1 MRCQGSHHP
10 VPGSYNQGIVRL
22 LLLSDIHANLEALE
36 AVLDAAPDFDR
47 VVNLGDV
54 VGYGASPNQVI
65 GLLKATEPVSVR
77 GNHDRV
83 CSILGPIEGFN
94 PVAKAAAE
102 WTRDQLSHANL
113 DWLAELPMGPVSL
126 PKMAGVEFAH
136 GSPDNEDRYV
146 TGERVAGEVL
156 KLTEAAVIFV
166 GHTHMQGAFT
176 RLPQGVQPAVPEP
189 MRSAS
194 RVHRT
199 RLRLRPDSRY
209 LINPGSV
216 GQPRD
221 RDRRAAFALYD
232 TTAHEVRF
240 YRVPYDIAGAQQ
252 RILAAGLPQ
261 MLAARLAE
269 GR

>member
-65 GLLKATEPVSVR
+65 GLLKATEPLSVR

-83 CSILGPIEGFN
+83 CAILGPIEGFN

>member
-1 MRCQGSHHP
+1 M
-10 VPGSYNQGIVRL
+10 RL

-36 AVLDAAPDFDR
+36 ACLDAAPDFDR
-47 VVNLGDV
+47 LVNLGDV

-65 GLLKATEPVSVR
+65 GLLKAAEPLSVR

-83 CSILGPIEGFN
+83 CAILGPIEGFN

-102 WTRDQLSHANL
+102 WTRDQLSEKNL
-113 DWLAELPMGPVSL
+113 DWLSRMPIGPVSL
-126 PKMAGVEFAH
+126 PLAPGVQFAH
-136 GSPDNEDRYV
+136 GSPDNEDRYINS
-146 TGERVAGEVL
+146 ERVAGEVL
-156 KLTEAAVIFV
+156 KFTDAAVSFV
-166 GHTHMQGAFT
+166 GHTHVQGAFA
-176 RLPQGVQPAVPEP
+176 RLPEGVQPVRPEP
-189 MRSAS
+189 MHSAS

-199 RLRLRPDSRY
+199 RLRLRTDASY
-209 LINPGSV
+209 MINPGSV

-221 RDRRAAFALYD
+221 RDRRAAFGLFD
-232 TTAHEVRF
+232 TTTREVRF

-252 RILAAGLPQ
+252 RILQAGLPQ